1 MNVFITVL
9 LASLVIFVPAFLYM
23 IMLGNEYDFIVQP
36 IDERILLS
44 KKYLHPKIRKLV
56 KFTLVCL
63 PIAVLLTIPVAIVY
77 LSTSLIVDIGNII
90 KKKNQPPVVKKNH
103 LDFSATMNR
112 GEFIGNHA
120 SNAVQAIDFVEYVM
134 LNRKR
139 GIDVN

>member
-23 IMLGNEYDFIVQP
+23 IMLAGEYDFIVQP
-36 IDERILLS
+36 IDERMLLS

-77 LSTSLIVDIGNII
+77 LSTSLIVDIGNVI
-90 KKKNQPPVVKKNH
+90 KKKNQPPVAKKNH
-103 LDFSATMNR
+103 LDFSTMNR
-112 GEFIGNHA
+112 GEFISNHA

-139 GIDVN
+139 SIDVN

>member
-23 IMLGNEYDFIVQP
+23 IMLAGEYDFIVQP
-36 IDERILLS
+36 IDERMLLT

-77 LSTSLIVDIGNII
+77 LSTSLIVDIGNVI
-90 KKKNQPPVVKKNH
+90 KKKNHPPVAKKNH
-103 LDFSATMNR
+103 LDFSTMNHV
-112 GEFIGNHA
+112 EFITNHA

>member
-1 MNVFITVL
+1 MNVFITIL

-63 PIAVLLTIPVAIVY
+63 PIAILLTIPVALIY
-77 LSTSLIVDIGNII
+77 LSTSLIVDIGNVI
-90 KKKNQPPVVKKNH
+90 KKKNQSPVVKKNH
-103 LDFSATMNR
+103 LDFSTINR
-112 GEFIGNHA
+112 GEFISNHT

>member
-23 IMLGNEYDFIVQP
+23 IMLAGEYDFIVQP

-103 LDFSATMNR
+103 LDFSTMNR
-112 GEFIGNHA
+112 GEFIGNHT
-120 SNAVQAIDFVEYVM
+120 SNAVQAIDFVEYVV

-139 GIDVN
+139 GADVN

>member
-23 IMLGNEYDFIVQP
+23 IMLAGEYDFIVQP
-36 IDERILLS
+36 IDERMLLT

-63 PIAVLLTIPVAIVY
+63 PIAVWLTIPVAIVY
-77 LSTSLIVDIGNII
+77 LSTSLIVDIGNVI
-90 KKKNQPPVVKKNH
+90 KKKNHPPVAKKNH
-103 LDFSATMNR
+103 LDFSTMNHV
-112 GEFIGNHA
+112 EFITNHA

>member
-1 MNVFITVL
+1 MNVFITIL

-23 IMLGNEYDFIVQP
+23 IMLAGEYDFIVQP
-36 IDERILLS
+36 IDERMLLS

-77 LSTSLIVDIGNII
+77 LSTSLIVDIGNVI

-103 LDFSATMNR
+103 LDFSTTNR
-112 GEFIGNHA
+112 GEFIINHA

>member
-1 MNVFITVL
+1 MNVFIMIL
-9 LASLVIFVPAFLYM
+9 LASLVIFVPAFLYL

-36 IDERILLS
+36 IDERIILS

-56 KFTLVCL
+56 KITLVCL
-63 PIAVLLTIPVAIVY
+63 PIAILLTIPIALVY
-77 LSTSLIVDIGNII
+77 LSTSLIVDIGNVI
-90 KKKNQPPVVKKNH
+90 KKKNQPPVIKKNH
-103 LDFSATMNR
+103 LDFSTTNR
-112 GEFIGNHA
+112 GECISNHT